1 MRKVALV
8 GAGVSKFGVRKASYR
23 DLIWEAGKACFDSL
37 PAVKP
42 KDIDGLVVGSVMPE
56 RTAFQSHISSM
67 AAEALG
73 IRPSS
78 LSARTEHM
86 CASGTVG
93 IRYAYAFIAAGLA
106 DLVMVLGVEKLNQ
119 PTGDEA
125 ILNMGTGVDREWEA
139 AFGLTAPPCFA
150 LAAQRHMAEYGTTE
164 EQLARVGVK
173 NHTHASKNPNAHF
186 NKGAT
191 LDQVLCSRMISSPL
205 RLFMCSPI
213 TDGAAAVIL
222 ASEERAR
229 DLTDKPVW
237 IRGTGQALDGF
248 QLTSLH
254 EDYAHWPALER
265 AAKSAY
271 AMAGVTPADVDLA
284 EVHDCFSIAE
294 MIAYEELGF
303 CAKGEAGPFVAAGR
317 SDYGGDV
324 VVNPRGG
331 LIGCGHPLG
340 ATGVAQAAEVFVQL
354 RDEAGARQV
363 PDAAIGL
370 THNNSGMGEHVV
382 MIYGNGRR
390 REPSETVAVLGP
402 GTDRPSDRAGVRARR
417 LPRAAGRRQGG
428 PRGRR
433 GRAHA
438 GRRAARD
445 RARRR
450 SHGRGA
456 GDRPDGV
463 GGRARADRGAHR
475 ARRAGGLRLRAG
487 GAAGVGPA
495 QAGHV
500 CPAQGRGRRRRDHR
514 LGVVH
519 HLALGRLRR
528 GRPPG
533 ALSRRALAEP
543 GPHHPAGGRG
553 AGPADGAGDGRA
565 HAGAARESRQDPG
578 ALRRLARLH
587 RAAAAGAC

>member
-8 GAGVSKFGVRKASYR
+8 GAGVTKFGVRKASYR
-23 DLIWEAGKACFDSL
+23 DLIWEAGKACFDSI
-37 PAVKP
+37 PTVKP
-42 KDIDGLVVGSVMPE
+42 RDLDGLVVGSVMPE
-56 RTAFQSHISSM
+56 RTAFQSHISSL

-73 IRPSS
+73 IRPST

-119 PTGDEA
+119 PSGEEA
-125 ILNMGTGVDREWEA
+125 ILNMGAGVDREWEA

-186 NKGAT
+186 NRGAT
-191 LDQVLCSRMISSPL
+191 LDQVLGSRMISSPL

-213 TDGAAAVIL
+213 TDGAAAVVL
-222 ASEERAR
+222 ASEDRAR
-229 DLTDKPVW
+229 GLTDRPVW

-254 EDYAHWPALER
+254 EDYAHWPALAR
-265 AAKSAY
+265 AGQAAY
-271 AMAGVTPADVDLA
+271 RMAGVEPTDVDLA
-284 EVHDCFSIAE
+284 EVHDCFAIAE
-294 MIAYEELGF
+294 MIACEELGF

-354 RDEAGARQV
+354 RDEEGARQV
-363 PDAAIGL
+363 PGAAIGL

-382 MIYGNGRR
+382 MIYGK
-390 REPSETVAVLGP
+390 
-402 GTDRPSDRAGVRARR
+402 D
-417 LPRAAGRRQGG
+417 
-428 PRGRR
+428 
-433 GRAHA
+433 
-438 GRRAARD
+438 
-445 RARRR
+445 
-450 SHGRGA
+450 
-456 GDRPDGV
+456 
-463 GGRARADRGAHR
+463 
-475 ARRAGGLRLRAG
+475 
-487 GAAGVGPA
+487 PA
-495 QAGHV
+495 
-500 CPAQGRGRRRRDHR
+500 
-514 LGVVH
+514 
-519 HLALGRLRR
+519 
-528 GRPPG
+528 
-533 ALSRRALAEP
+533 
-543 GPHHPAGGRG
+543 
-553 AGPADGAGDGRA
+553 
-565 HAGAARESRQDPG
+565 
-578 ALRRLARLH
+578 
-587 RAAAAGAC
+587 

>member
-1 MRKVALV
+1 MTRVALV

-23 DLIWEAGKACFDSL
+23 DLIWEAGKACFDSI

-42 KDIDGLVVGSVMPE
+42 KDVEGLVVGSVMPE
-56 RTAFQSHISSM
+56 RTAFQSHISSL

-73 IRPSS
+73 IKPSA

-106 DLVMVLGVEKLNQ
+106 DLVMVLGVEKLNA
-119 PTGDEA
+119 PTGEEA

-150 LAAQRHMAEYGTTE
+150 LAAQRHMAAYGTTE
-164 EQLARVGVK
+164 EQLALVGVK
-173 NHTHASKNPNAHF
+173 NHNHAAKNPNAHF

-191 LDQVLCSRMISSPL
+191 LDQVLCSRMIATPL

-222 ASEERAR
+222 ASEARAR
-229 DLTDKPVW
+229 ALTDKPVW

-254 EDYAHWPALER
+254 EDYARWPALKR
-265 AAKSAY
+265 AAHAAY
-271 AMAGVTPADVDLA
+271 RMAGVAPHEVDLA
-284 EVHDCFSIAE
+284 EVHDCFAIAE
-294 MIAYEELGF
+294 LIACEELGF
-303 CAKGEAGPFVAAGR
+303 CGTGEAGAFVAAGR

-363 PDAAIGL
+363 PGAAIGL

-382 MIYGNGRR
+382 MIYGK
-390 REPSETVAVLGP
+390 EPV
-402 GTDRPSDRAGVRARR
+402 
-417 LPRAAGRRQGG
+417 
-428 PRGRR
+428 
-433 GRAHA
+433 
-438 GRRAARD
+438 
-445 RARRR
+445 
-450 SHGRGA
+450 
-456 GDRPDGV
+456 
-463 GGRARADRGAHR
+463 
-475 ARRAGGLRLRAG
+475 
-487 GAAGVGPA
+487 
-495 QAGHV
+495 
-500 CPAQGRGRRRRDHR
+500 
-514 LGVVH
+514 
-519 HLALGRLRR
+519 
-528 GRPPG
+528 
-533 ALSRRALAEP
+533 
-543 GPHHPAGGRG
+543 
-553 AGPADGAGDGRA
+553 
-565 HAGAARESRQDPG
+565 
-578 ALRRLARLH
+578 
-587 RAAAAGAC
+587 

>member
-1 MRKVALV
+1 MKKVALI
-8 GAGVSKFGVRKASYR
+8 GAGVSKFGVRKATYR
-23 DLIWEAGKACFDSL
+23 DLIWEAGTACFASV
-37 PAVKP
+37 PGVKP
-42 KDIDGLVVGSVMPE
+42 KDIDGMVVGSVMPE
-56 RTAFQSHISSM
+56 RTAFQSHISSL

-73 IRPSS
+73 IRPST

-106 DLVMVLGVEKLNQ
+106 DLVMVLGVETLNQ
-119 PTGDEA
+119 PSGDEA

-150 LAAQRHMAEYGTTE
+150 LAAQRHMAQYGTTE
-164 EQLARVGVK
+164 EQLAMVGVK

-191 LDQVLCSRMISSPL
+191 LDQVLGSRMISSPL

-213 TDGAAAVIL
+213 TDGAAAVIV

-229 DLTDKPVW
+229 ALTDKPVW

-254 EDYAHWPALER
+254 EDYAHWPAMKR
-265 AAKSAY
+265 AGESAY
-271 AMAGVTPADVDLA
+271 RMAGVAPADVDLA

-294 MIAYEELGF
+294 LIAYEELGF
-303 CAKGEAGPFVAAGR
+303 CKKGEAGAFMAAGR

-354 RDEAGARQV
+354 RGDAGARQV

-382 MIYGNGRR
+382 MIYGK
-390 REPSETVAVLGP
+390 
-402 GTDRPSDRAGVRARR
+402 D
-417 LPRAAGRRQGG
+417 
-428 PRGRR
+428 
-433 GRAHA
+433 
-438 GRRAARD
+438 
-445 RARRR
+445 
-450 SHGRGA
+450 
-456 GDRPDGV
+456 
-463 GGRARADRGAHR
+463 
-475 ARRAGGLRLRAG
+475 
-487 GAAGVGPA
+487 PA
-495 QAGHV
+495 
-500 CPAQGRGRRRRDHR
+500 
-514 LGVVH
+514 
-519 HLALGRLRR
+519 
-528 GRPPG
+528 
-533 ALSRRALAEP
+533 
-543 GPHHPAGGRG
+543 
-553 AGPADGAGDGRA
+553 
-565 HAGAARESRQDPG
+565 
-578 ALRRLARLH
+578 
-587 RAAAAGAC
+587 